1 MFNIAIFASGKGT
14 NAEKIINHFEKVD
27 NISVSLLIS
36 DRSQAKAL
44 SVANSK
50 GVTSKYFSRK
60 TFSEDGEKVLEYL
73 GEKKIDFIVLAGFL
87 YLVPRSI
94 VRAYHARIVNI
105 HPALLPDFGGK
116 GMYGNRVHEA
126 VIKSGNKFSGI
137 TIHYVNEEYD
147 EGGIILQEEVKIDE
161 QETPNSLRE
170 KIQKLE
176 HFHYPKTIEK
186 LIKTKLS

>member
-1 MFNIAIFASGKGT
+1 MYNIAIFASGTGT
-14 NAEKIINHFEKVD
+14 NAEKIINHFETVD

-44 SVANSK
+44 SVADSK

-94 VRAYHARIVNI
+94 VKAYHGRIVNI

>member
-1 MFNIAIFASGKGT
+1 MFNIAIFASGTGT

-44 SVANSK
+44 SVADSK

-60 TFSEDGEKVLEYL
+60 TFSEDGEKILKYL
-73 GEKKIDFIVLAGFL
+73 GENKIDFIVLAGFL

-94 VRAYHARIVNI
+94 VKAYHARIVNI

-186 LIKTKLS
+186 IIKTKLS